1 MSRLI
6 IVSNR
11 LPFSLDREGDQI
23 KVRQSSGG
31 LVSAIKSYF
40 ESNHTQQDV
49 TEKLWVGVADFPQE
63 DWDKLVLSGT
73 VNYDFDIQPLF
84 VDKQVYNDYYNG
96 FSNSVLWPLFH
107 YFPTL
112 VQYPA
117 SYYDAYL
124 QINKKFCKELVPMLK
139 PDDIVW
145 IHDYQLMLLPQLLRQ
160 HRPEAMIGFFLHIP
174 FPSYEIYRLLPNEW
188 KKSLLQGVMGAD
200 LIGFHTHDYVQH
212 FIQSVKMILGADTY
226 FHTVQ
231 YQNRLIRVDLFPIGI
246 DYKKFNN
253 AAGDPEVVEHKDEIK
268 RNFGDKKIIFSVDRL
283 DYTKGIMDRLNG
295 FELFLDQNPQW
306 KEKVVFVLNV
316 VPSRDEIQTYS
327 ERKKQTEEKISTIN
341 GKFSTISW
349 QPIIYRYQHLPFHEL
364 SALYQMADVALI
376 TPLRDGMNLV
386 AKEFVASSV
395 SRTGVLILS
404 ELAGAASELNEALLV
419 NPTDVNDI
427 ANNIERALN
436 MPLQEQRNRMVLMQ
450 RRLQEYDVIKWVNDF
465 IDQIKEAKK
474 EQQKLT
480 VKTLDEKAIN
490 AICRQYAETKRR
502 FFLIDYDG
510 TLVPIKRLPSEA
522 VPDEKVKDFL
532 ACLSSD
538 ADNHVAIVSGRDA
551 GTMEK
556 WFGYLPITL
565 VAEHGSS
572 IKMRNESWQQ
582 LVTFSDQWKDQ
593 VRRIMQIYVT
603 RCVGSFIEEKTNTV
617 AWHYRNTQ
625 VDLGFMR
632 SRELINSL
640 SQLIQNTS
648 LQVIDGNKVVEI
660 RMAGFD
666 KGTITLR
673 ILSEA
678 QPDFV
683 LCIGDDTTD
692 EDMFKVLEDSAY
704 TVRTYTIKIG
714 NRGTAAKYT
723 LPSQQHVMPLLV
735 RLQNCVNPTKQV
747 KTQG

>member
-11 LPFSLDREGDQI
+11 LPFSLDQDGDQI
-23 KVRQSSGG
+23 KLRQSSGG

-40 ESNHTQQDV
+40 ESDHSLEELK
-49 TEKLWVGVADFPQE
+49 EKLWMGVADFPQE
-63 DWDKLVLSGT
+63 EWDRLSKDQSN
-73 VNYDFDIQPLF
+73 VDFEIRPLF
-84 VDKQVYNDYYNG
+84 VDKEAYEGYYNG

-112 VQYPA
+112 VEFTA
-117 SYYDAYL
+117 SYYDDYL
-124 QINKKFCKELVPMLK
+124 KINKRFCKELLAILQPG
-139 PDDIVW
+139 DIVW
-145 IHDYQLMLLPQLLRQ
+145 IHDYQLMLLPKLVRLQ
-160 HRPEAMIGFFLHIP
+160 RPDAVIGFFLHIP

-188 KKSLLQGVMGAD
+188 KKSLLQGLLGAD

-212 FIQSVKMILGADTY
+212 FIQSVRMILGADTY
-226 FHTVQ
+226 FHTIQ
-231 YQNRLIRVDLFPIGI
+231 YQNRLIQADLFPIGI
-246 DYKKFNN
+246 DYKKFNSSAN
-253 AAGDPEVVEHKDEIK
+253 DPEIVKYKDEIQ
-268 RNFGDKKIIFSVDRL
+268 RNFQNKKIIFSVDRL
-283 DYTKGIMDRLNG
+283 DYTKGIMDRLNA
-295 FELFLDQNPQW
+295 FEFFLEQNIKW
-306 KEKVVFVLNV
+306 KENVVFILNV
-316 VPSRDEIQTYS
+316 VPSRDEIQAYND
-327 ERKKQTEEKISTIN
+327 RKKQLEEKIGTIN

-364 SALYQMADVALI
+364 LALYQVADVGLI

-419 NPTDVNDI
+419 NPTDVHDV
-427 ANNIERALN
+427 ANSIDKALN
-436 MPLQEQRNRMVLMQ
+436 MPLQEQRHRMVLMQ

-465 IDQIKEAKK
+465 LEQLKETKK
-474 EQQKLT
+474 EQQKIT
-480 VKTLDEKAIN
+480 VKILDEKTVGT
-490 AICRQYAETKRR
+490 ICSHYSESKRR

-510 TLVPIKRLPSEA
+510 TLVPITRLPSEA
-522 VPDEKVKDFL
+522 IPDEKVKEF
-532 ACLSSD
+532 LSSMSSD
-538 ADNHVAIVSGRDA
+538 PDNHVAIVSGRDA

-565 VAEHGSS
+565 VAEHGAS
-572 IKMRNESWQQ
+572 IKMRNEPWQQ
-582 LVTFSDQWKDQ
+582 LVTVSEHWKDQ
-593 VRRIMQIYVT
+593 VRRIMQLFVT
-603 RCVGSFIEEKTNTV
+603 RCAGSFIEEKTNTL

-625 VDLGFMR
+625 VDLGFAR
-632 SRELINSL
+632 SRELINNL
-640 SQLIQNTS
+640 SQLIQNTP

-673 ILSEA
+673 ILNEA

-692 EDMFKVLEDSAY
+692 EDMFKVLEDPAY
-704 TVRTYTIKIG
+704 TANTYTIKIG
-714 NRGTAAKYT
+714 SRGTAAKYT
-723 LPSQQHVMPLLV
+723 LPTQQQVLPLLKK
-735 RLQNCVNPTKQV
+735 LQTCVNSKKNV
-747 KTQG
+747 RA

>member
-1 MSRLI
+1 MSRLV

-11 LPFSLDREGDQI
+11 LPFSIDHEGDEVR
-23 KVRQSSGG
+23 VRQSSGG

-40 ESNHTQQDV
+40 ESNHAQEEI
-49 TEKLWVGVADFPQE
+49 TEKLWIGVADFPQE
-63 DWDKLVLSGT
+63 DWDKLILSQS
-73 VNYDFDIQPLF
+73 VSYNFDIQPLF

-107 YFPTL
+107 YFPSL

-117 SYYDAYL
+117 SYYEAYV
-124 QINKKFCKELVPMLK
+124 QMNKKFCKELLPMLR
-139 PDDIVW
+139 PDDIIW
-145 IHDYQLMLLPQLLRQ
+145 IHDYQLMLLPQMLRQ
-160 HRPEAMIGFFLHIP
+160 LRPDAMIGFFLHIP

-188 KKSLLQGVMGAD
+188 KKSLLQGVIGAD
-200 LIGFHTHDYVQH
+200 LVGFHTHDYVQH
-212 FIQSVKMILGADTY
+212 FIQSVRMILGADTY
-226 FHTVQ
+226 FHTLQ
-231 YQNRLIRVDLFPIGI
+231 YQNRLVKVDLFPIGI

-253 AAGDPEVVEHKDEIK
+253 AANDPEVLKYKNEIK
-268 RNFGDKKIIFSVDRL
+268 KNFDDKKIIFSVDRL

-295 FELFLDQNPQW
+295 FEFFLEQSPQW
-306 KEKVVFVLNV
+306 KEKVVFILNV
-316 VPSRDEIQTYS
+316 VPSRDEIQTYN
-327 ERKKQTEEKISTIN
+327 ERKKQLEEKIGTIN

-364 SALYQMADVALI
+364 STLYQLADIALI

-419 NPTDVNDI
+419 NPTDINDI
-427 ANNIERALN
+427 AANIERALN

-465 IDQIKEAKK
+465 LEQLKETKK

-480 VKTLDEKAIN
+480 VKTLDEKTLST
-490 AICRQYAETKRR
+490 ICRHYSESAKR

-532 ACLSSD
+532 ASISSD
-538 ADNHVAIVSGRDA
+538 PDNHVAIVSGRDA

-565 VAEHGSS
+565 VSEHGASL
-572 IKMRNESWQQ
+572 KMRNESWQQ
-582 LVTFSDQWKDQ
+582 LVTVSDQWKDQ
-593 VRRIMQIYVT
+593 VRRIMQIFVT
-603 RCVGSFIEEKTNTV
+603 RCVGSFIEEKTNTL

-625 VDLGFMR
+625 VDLGFTR
-632 SRELINSL
+632 SRELINNL
-640 SQLIQNTS
+640 SQLIQNTP
-648 LQVIDGNKVVEI
+648 LQVIDGNKVVEV

-673 ILSEA
+673 ILNQA

-692 EDMFKVLEDSAY
+692 EDMFKVLEESAY
-704 TVRTYTIKIG
+704 TVKTYTIKIG

-723 LPSQQHVMPLLV
+723 LPSQQHVLPVLN
-735 RLQNCVNPTKQV
+735 RLQTCVNSKKHVRT
-747 KTQG
+747 